1 MAEPE
6 GFTAVLSER
15 KKSVSGYGRRWLAAV
30 AVGALALSTLV
41 VGAETVAASGLP
53 AACFSPVSAA
63 PSPAPL
69 QIGGVYQIAS
79 KENLIWV
86 SWATSPR
93 NSGPPT
99 RTVALAASYTQTAG
113 PAESP
118 EETEAKTQASTGPLR
133 VTSIVRSGDSGD

>member
-53 AACFSPVSAA
+53 AACGVGTA
-63 PSPAPL
+63 PTSGAGTLADPYL
-69 QIGGVYQIAS
+69 VAS

-86 SWATSPR
+86 SWATSAS
-93 NSGPPT
+93 NT
-99 RTVALAASYTQTAG
+99 NTTDRTAALGASYTQTAG
-113 PAESP
+113 SAESP